1 MAKIYEALEYM
12 QRSKKGPPQERK
24 PPVSPS
30 PVLSFPQQLQSE
42 IEGEM
47 VRLYQNLHAS
57 LSDLTKKVVLFVGS
71 RQGEGTSTIVREF
84 AKVAAS
90 RFDRSVVLLDAN
102 PYDAVQHLSFD
113 VKPSFGWADVM
124 LSGKPLD
131 SAVYRIAGTNLFISP
146 ICGNSNVSPQI
157 PGALAWEAFLE
168 KLKERFDLVLI
179 DSPPATLYPDG
190 LSMVNKVDGVVL
202 VVAAE
207 DTRWPVAE
215 SVKDQITRSGGRLLG
230 MVFNKRRF
238 YIPEFI
244 YKRL

>member
-1 MAKIYEALEYM
+1 VAKIYEALEYM
-12 QRSKKGPPQERK
+12 QHAKRGSPQAKKSDVPP
-24 PPVSPS
+24 PPVSSS
-30 PVLSFPQQLQSE
+30 PHQLQSE

-57 LSDLTKKVVLFVGS
+57 LSDVTKKVVLFVGS

-84 AKVAAS
+84 AKVVAS

-113 VKPSFGWADVM
+113 VKPNVGWADVM
-124 LSGKPLD
+124 LTGKPLD
-131 SAVYRIAGTNLFISP
+131 TALYRIAGTNLFVSP
-146 ICGNSNVSPQI
+146 MCVNSNVPPQI
-157 PGALAWEAFLE
+157 PNALAWEAFLG

-179 DSPPATLYPDG
+179 DSPPATIYPDG
-190 LSMVNKVDGVVL
+190 LSVVNKVDGVVL

-215 SVKDQITRSGGRLLG
+215 SVKDHITRSGGRLLG

-244 YKRL
+244 YRRL

>member
-1 MAKIYEALEYM
+1 VTKIYEALEYI
-12 QRSKKGPPQERK
+12 QRSNKGPQQERK

-30 PVLSFPQQLQSE
+30 PVSSSPHQLQSE

-47 VRLYQNLHAS
+47 VRLYQNLHTS

-84 AKVAAS
+84 AKVVAS

-102 PYDAVQHLSFD
+102 PHHTMQNLSSS
-113 VKPSFGWADVM
+113 VKPEFGWVDVM
-124 LSGKPLD
+124 LNGKPLD
-131 SAVYRIAGTNLFISP
+131 TALYRIGGTNLFVSP
-146 ICGNSNVSPQI
+146 MCVNSNVPPQI
-157 PGALAWEAFLE
+157 PNALAWEAFLG
-168 KLKERFDLVLI
+168 KLRERFDLVLI

-190 LSMVNKVDGVVL
+190 LSIVNKVDGVVL

-215 SVKDQITRSGGRLLG
+215 SVKDHITRSGGRLLG

>member
-1 MAKIYEALEYM
+1 VAKIYEALEYM
-12 QRSKKGPPQERK
+12 QRSQKGSPQERK
-24 PPVSPS
+24 QPVSPS
-30 PVLSFPQQLQSE
+30 PVLSSPQQLQSG

-47 VRLYQNLHAS
+47 VRLYQNLHAA
-57 LSDLTKKVVLFVGS
+57 LSDLTKKVVVFIGS

-102 PYDAVQHLSFD
+102 PHHTMQHLSSS
-113 VKPSFGWADVM
+113 VKPDFGWADVM
-124 LSGKPLD
+124 LNGKPLD
-131 SAVYRIAGTNLFISP
+131 TALYRIAGTKLFVSP
-146 ICGNSNVSPQI
+146 MCVNSNVSPQI
-157 PGALAWEAFLE
+157 PNALAWEAFLG
-168 KLKERFDLVLI
+168 KLRERFDLVLV

-190 LSMVNKVDGVVL
+190 LSIVDKVDGVVL

-215 SVKDQITRSGGRLLG
+215 SVKDHITRSGGKLLG

>member
-12 QRSKKGPPQERK
+12 QRSRKMSPQERK
-24 PPVSPS
+24 PPVFPS
-30 PVLSFPQQLQSE
+30 PALSSPEQLQSE
-42 IEGEM
+42 FEGEM

-57 LSDLTKKVVLFVGS
+57 LSDLTKKVILFVGS

-84 AKVAAS
+84 AKVVAS

-102 PYDAVQHLSFD
+102 PYDAGQHLSFD
-113 VKPSFGWADVM
+113 VKPNLGWTDVM
-124 LSGKPLD
+124 LNRKPPE
-131 SAVYRIAGTNLFISP
+131 SALYRVAGTNLFISP
-146 ICGNSNVSPQI
+146 MCGDSKASPQI
-157 PGALAWEAFLE
+157 PNALVWESFLR

-190 LSMVNKVDGVVL
+190 LSIVNKMDGVVL

-215 SVKDQITRSGGRLLG
+215 SVKDNITRSGGRLLG

-244 YKRL
+244 YRRL